1 MKRITMVNYFCVIKK
16 MNGILMR
23 MKLLPVL
30 IFVGIFAMNTGVS
43 AQSSKI
49 DLRIE
54 NSSLKEILNSIEK
67 KSNFIFIYNSNIF
80 NLNLKKSISVK
91 DENIDKVLN
100 LLFQGLNVSYKID
113 GQQVF
118 IYKKDDVKKNEAV
131 DKKKDSDQTRK
142 RRISGVVT
150 DNKGETIPGAA
161 VRVKD
166 TQFGTLTNSS

>member
-1 MKRITMVNYFCVIKK
+1 MKRNTMVNYFCVIKK
-16 MNGILMR
+16 MNGILVR

-30 IFVGIFAMNTGVS
+30 IFVGVISMNTGVF

-54 NSSLKEILNSIEK
+54 NSSLKEILNTIEK
-67 KSNFIFIYNSNIF
+67 KSNFIFIYNSSIF

-118 IYKKDDVKKNEAV
+118 IYKKDGVKKNEAA
-131 DKKKDSDQTRK
+131 DKKKILTKQ
-142 RRISGVVT
+142 G
-150 DNKGETIPGAA
+150 
-161 VRVKD
+161 KD
-166 TQFGTLTNSS
+166 VFQES